1 MTKLIVILVLLLII
15 LAVIYT
21 MYKTIQRKISNFS
34 SSVLGSTNLLE
45 GLKQVEEIANDT
57 PLSVSGGDSIY
68 LPRIQKDFPDFSKS
82 IVENVIKKFLL
93 EYFSCL
99 ENKSI
104 SKLTSVNYTAS
115 VNAMILSEISDL
127 NTNNSSKIFDN
138 IIFHKIAISMYSK
151 NLDSANVKLQI
162 ALEYTTVKDGSTNTK
177 VQSKYEINYTYTFK
191 DTETQGFS
199 LRCSYCGAPLEGTS
213 ATCNYCGTQVI
224 RNIGQVWKISS
235 LKKLI

>member
-1 MTKLIVILVLLLII
+1 VTKFIVILILLLII

-34 SSVLGSTNLLE
+34 TSVLGSTNIFE
-45 GLKQVEEIANDT
+45 GLKQVEAIANDT

-68 LPRIQKDFPDFSKS
+68 LPMIQKDFPDFSKS
-82 IVENVIKKFLL
+82 IVENIIKKFLL

-104 SKLTSVNYTAS
+104 EKLTSTNYTAS
-115 VNAMILSEISDL
+115 VNAMMLSKISDL
-127 NTNNSSKIFDN
+127 NTSNTSKVFDN
-138 IIFHKIAISMYSK
+138 IIFHKIAISMYNK
-151 NLDSANVKLQI
+151 NLDSANVKFQI
-162 ALEYTTVKDGSTNTK
+162 ALEYTTTKDSSSNTK

-199 LRCSYCGAPLEGTS
+199 LRCSYCGAPLEGTNI
-213 ATCNYCGTQVI
+213 TCNYCGTQVI
-224 RNIGQVWKISS
+224 RNLGQVWKISS